1 MNKSTRTMKILRDKA
16 KQICYHSLLKESQID
31 MKYTWQLM
39 KEITGKSKLNSN
51 RFPKSINVNGKT
63 IKENSHIAGELNKYF
78 TNVGPNLVSKI
89 QNTSKRFEDFLFPV
103 GKNMEHTSEEF
114 QKKFKSVKY
123 NKAAG
128 YDDIDSNVIIK
139 VYDEITYPILM
150 IFHSSFSEDFSPEQ
164 LKLAEVSPIF
174 KVSNTEEV
182 GN

>member
-1 MNKSTRTMKILRDKA
+1 
-16 KQICYHSLLKESQID
+16 

-51 RFPKSINVNGKT
+51 RFPKWINVNVKT

-78 TNVGPNLVSKI
+78 TNLGPNLVSKI
-89 QNTSKRFEDFLFPV
+89 QNTSERFEDFLFPV
-103 GKNMEHTSEEF
+103 GKNMEHSSEEF
-114 QKKFKSVKY
+114 PKKKIKSVKY
-123 NKAAG
+123 NKAAV

-139 VYDEITYPILM
+139 VYDEITYPIFM
-150 IFHSSFSEDFSPEQ
+150 IFHSSFSEDFFPEQ